1 MTRWPAAAA
10 LPEGQAPQEGN
21 HAGYQ
26 ALLAR
31 RAQAG
36 APTGFEPL
44 WLPGRLFG
52 FQRHLAEWAI
62 RQGRGALL
70 ADTGLGKSLIELT
83 WAQNVHQHTG
93 RPVLLLTPLTVGPQ
107 VTAEA
112 DRLEVEA
119 VISRGGR
126 VTAPV
131 TVANYE
137 LLHRFDPGQ
146 FAGVAADESSILK
159 DFNGARRS
167 MITGFLRT
175 VPYRLLATATAAP
188 NDHTE
193 IGTSS
198 EALGYLGHVDMLNRF
213 FTSTQQSAALAG
225 GMWRD
230 RAADSGW
237 RLKGHAR
244 DPFWRWV
251 ASWAMALRR
260 PSDLGYPD
268 DGFLLPPLE
277 YRQHVTS
284 GCPDDAGDD
293 GALFSVPAAGLA
305 AERDEARRTVAQRCE
320 LAAQLL
326 SDGQP
331 GVAWC
336 HRNDEADLLERLIA
350 GAVQVSGTDSTG
362 AKEAKLAAFAA
373 GEIRVL
379 VTKPTIAG
387 RGLNWQHC
395 AHATYFPNHSYES
408 IYQATRRMWRFGQL
422 RPVTIDVVTAPGGTR
437 ALASLQR
444 KAALADEMFT
454 ELIAR
459 MRDAQAVPRATRH
472 ETAVEVPSWAAC

>member
-1 MTRWPAAAA
+1 MTRWQVPGA
-10 LPEGQAPQEGN
+10 LPALSAPPEGN
-21 HAGYQ
+21 QAGYQ
-26 ALLAR
+26 SLLR
-31 RAQAG
+31 GRAQAG
-36 APTGFEPL
+36 APAGFEPL

-52 FQRHLAEWAI
+52 FQQHLAEWAI

-70 ADTGLGKSLIELT
+70 ADTGLGKTLIELT

-93 RPVLLLTPLTVGPQ
+93 RPVLLLTPLTVGAQ

-112 DRLEVEA
+112 ALLGVEA
-119 VISRGGR
+119 AISRDGQ

-137 LLHRFDPGQ
+137 LLHRFDRDQ
-146 FAGVAADESSILK
+146 FGGTAADESSVLK
-159 DFNGARRS
+159 DFNGARRA
-167 MITGFLRT
+167 MITEFLRT

-193 IGTSS
+193 LGTSS

-225 GMWRD
+225 GLWRD

-244 DPFWRWV
+244 DPFWRWI
-251 ASWAMALRR
+251 ASWARALRR
-260 PSDLGYPD
+260 PSDLGFPD
-268 DGFLLPPLE
+268 DGFILPPLE

-284 GCPDDAGDD
+284 GCPDDASDD

-305 AERDEARRTVAQRCE
+305 AEREEARRTVAQRCE

-326 SDGQP
+326 GDGQP

-336 HRNDEADLLERLIA
+336 HRNDEADLLERLID
-350 GAVQVSGTDSTG
+350 GAVQVSGTDSTD
-362 AKEAKLAAFAA
+362 AKEAKLRAFAA

-379 VTKPTIAG
+379 VTKPAIAG

-395 AHATYFPNHSYES
+395 AHATYFPTHSYES
-408 IYQATRRMWRFGQL
+408 LYQATRRMWRFGQQ

-459 MRDAQAVPRATRH
+459 MRDAQAVPRAVRH
-472 ETAVEVPSWAAC
+472 ETAVEVPAWATC